1 MKTLTKLST
10 ALLTGLLLSTTA
22 TQAATQQQI
31 DAALA
36 PVKSAATLEAT
47 LSQPSAFDAL
57 GDELPAFIASIQF
70 SQAGEATF
78 DNALL
83 QSHLSA
89 TEVYQILALFQQK
102 IAKDRTA
109 ISFAFSSLSTK
120 LLLTL
125 SNTLPLWY
133 SP

>member
-36 PVKSAATLEAT
+36 PVKSAATLEGT

-102 IAKDRTA
+102 IGQPY
-109 ISFAFSSLSTK
+109 
-120 LLLTL
+120 LLLSHHSLL
-125 SNTLPLWY
+125 SFYLP
-133 SP
+133 

>member
-1 MKTLTKLST
+1 MATSYISSLLKFSPQAENMRLIMGGHIFLPILTS
-10 ALLTGLLLSTTA
+10 LLFTSGA

-78 DNALL
+78 DNTLL
-83 QSHLSA
+83 QSNLSA
-89 TEVYQILALFQQK
+89 TEVYQ
-102 IAKDRTA
+102 AKDRTV
-109 ISFAFSSLSTK
+109 IYF
-120 LLLTL
+120 LLQ
-125 SNTLPLWY
+125 NR
-133 SP
+133 